1 MYKPQNINNRI
12 KKAIYMLV
20 AKKRKQ
26 HLPFLMESIRAIRT
40 PFAENKLLESPSFYK
55 YRNTTLTSRKQ

>member
-1 MYKPQNINNRI
+1 
-12 KKAIYMLV
+12 MLV

-26 HLPFLMESIRAIRT
+26 HLPVLMESIRAIRI
-40 PFAENKLLESPSFYK
+40 PFAENNGLLESPSFYK

>member
-1 MYKPQNINNRI
+1 
-12 KKAIYMLV
+12 MLV

-26 HLPFLMESIRAIRT
+26 HLPFLMESIGAIRI